1 MAHLEKGLQVLL
13 LSEVSF
19 FPVQTFLLQV
29 SCIYPTF
36 WVSSAVHE
44 KKKLSKTDVRGWL
57 IRSH

>member
-1 MAHLEKGLQVLL
+1 MAQLEEGLQVLL

-19 FPVQTFLLQV
+19 FSCSNFSLQV

-44 KKKLSKTDVRGWL
+44 KKKFQRPM
-57 IRSH
+57 